1 MDRLVGRPVIKQ
13 KVRFYVFSTAIS
25 KKISLQKFKRKGKR
39 IRLKEEE
46 VLRMPQLSRSDHTFG
61 SLNAADLVGRNA
73 KQLFVG
79 AKQELFLYDFKADNT
94 VLHVKKHHFG
104 KICNVKCWK
113 DYLVFC
119 TADGPVRIMHLL
131 DRRQKPFVLDQEF
144 AGDYFGGYNAF
155 SRNAELDGNFLIY
168 VSKKQA
174 PVVFDLSTILEIK
187 PEQLSSPL
195 DFSSELIGQTEG
207 TKHFTRLSARVVNTV
222 SSIDS
227 LAIFQKYAYFAS
239 MDGTVH
245 GVTKRLDLYGPKEEI
260 KTKKFVRFDGNG
272 LDLTAVEFYHGNII
286 AVMFNLS
293 SRKAC
298 LKLLNLKTG
307 LQSEAA
313 ISQQD
318 RPTQK
323 ILMFVKRKMCFG
335 IALNRG
341 VDMHV
346 FGIHRCNIILFSQN
360 ILLGATHICGILFL
374 DGKLTSSKLLV
385 YGQDNYNQ
393 VFRVTL

>member
-1 MDRLVGRPVIKQ
+1 MDRLVGRPVNKQ
-13 KVRFYVFSTAIS
+13 KVRFYVFSTAVS
-25 KKISLQKFKRKGKR
+25 KKISLQKFKRKGKK

-46 VLRMPQLSRSDHTFG
+46 VLRMPQLNRVDHTFG
-61 SLNAADLVGRNA
+61 SINAADLVGKNS

-79 AKQELFLYDFKADNT
+79 AKQELFLYDFKANNT

-104 KICNVKCWK
+104 KICNVKCWR
-113 DYLVFC
+113 DYVIFC
-119 TADGPVRIMHLL
+119 TGDGPVRIMHLL

-144 AGDYFGGYNAF
+144 AADYFGGYNAF
-155 SRNAELDGNFLIY
+155 SRNAEVDGNFLIY
-168 VSKKQA
+168 VSKKGM
-174 PVVFDLSTILEIK
+174 PVVFDLSTILDAK
-187 PEQLSSPL
+187 PEMLTTPL
-195 DFSSELIGQTEG
+195 EFGSEIIGQTEG
-207 TKHFTRLSARVVNTV
+207 TKFFTKLPARVVNI
-222 SSIDS
+222 SGIDS
-227 LAIFQKYAYFAS
+227 LSIFQKYAYFAS

-245 GVTKRLDLYGPKEEI
+245 GVTKKLDSFGPKEEI
-260 KTKKFVRFDGNG
+260 KTKRFVRFEGNG
-272 LDLTAVEFYHGNII
+272 LELTAVEFYHGNII
-286 AVMFNLS
+286 AVMFDLS

-298 LKLLNLKTG
+298 LKLLNLKTSI
-307 LQSEAA
+307 QSEAA

-360 ILLGATHICGILFL
+360 INLGATHICGILFL